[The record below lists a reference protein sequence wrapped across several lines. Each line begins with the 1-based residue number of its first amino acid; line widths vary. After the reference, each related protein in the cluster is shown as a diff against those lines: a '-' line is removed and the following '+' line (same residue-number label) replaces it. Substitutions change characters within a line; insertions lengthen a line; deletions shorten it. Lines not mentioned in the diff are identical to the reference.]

1 MGAAMSVQS
10 QVIIIDA
17 EPKRERAVKV
27 LSLLPLEKPLK
38 VTIEPFIAR
47 RSNVA
52 NARLWALHTKAAEHV
67 GCSPADIHE
76 DMLCEHYGYNEV
88 KLPSGQIKRTPLKR
102 SSVRDTREFAKF
114 MEFCE
119 TFYITAFGIWLE

>member
-1 MGAAMSVQS
+1 MTPQT
-10 QVIIIDA
+10 IIIDA

-52 NARLWALHTKAAEHV
+52 NARLWALHGKAADHI
-67 GCSPADIHE
+67 GCSAADLHE
-76 DMLCEHYGYNEV
+76 DMLCEHYGYTEI
-88 KLPSGQIKRTPLKR
+88 KMPSGAIKRVPLKR
-102 SSVRDTREFAKF
+102 SSVRNTKEFAKF

-119 TFYITAFGIWLE
+119 TYYITEFSIWLE

>member
-1 MGAAMSVQS
+1 MTPQTMILDSEQ
-10 QVIIIDA
+10 
-17 EPKRERAVKV
+17 KRERALKV
-27 LSLLPLEKPLK
+27 VSLLPLEQPLK

-52 NARLWALHTKAAEHV
+52 NARLWALHTKAAEHI
-67 GCSPADIHE
+67 GCSAADLHE

-88 KLPSGQIKRTPLKR
+88 RLPSGAIKRVPLER
-102 SSVRDTREFAKF
+102 SSTKDVKRFHKF

-119 TFYITAFGIWLE
+119 TYYITEFGIWLE

>member
-1 MGAAMSVQS
+1 MTPQTLL
-10 QVIIIDA
+10 IDS
-17 EPKRERAVKV
+17 EQKRARAVKV

-38 VTIEPFIAR
+38 VTIEPFLAR
-47 RSNVA
+47 RSNTA
-52 NARLWALHTKAAEHV
+52 NARLWALHGKVAAHI
-67 GCSPADIHE
+67 GCSSADLHE

-88 KLPSGQIKRTPLKR
+88 KLPSGAIKRVPLERSHTKDVKR
-102 SSVRDTREFAKF
+102 FHAF